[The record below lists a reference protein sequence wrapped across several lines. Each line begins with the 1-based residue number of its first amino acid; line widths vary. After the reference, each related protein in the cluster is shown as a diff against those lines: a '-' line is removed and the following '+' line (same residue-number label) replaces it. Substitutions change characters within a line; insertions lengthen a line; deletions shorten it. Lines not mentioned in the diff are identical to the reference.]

1 MVHWPFCVLP
11 EPALTLNQGKHSPC
25 PEASFGSNLLHKVTI
40 FIHATESLLSAI
52 SADAWQTHCNYH
64 ICRNCWQQGNIKVWK
79 LLVETSSTLPRV
91 GEHVSQLCIT
101 LSISHHDSLQPLIAL
116 QISPSLLLIT
126 IIGHGQFLYKGL
138 TRIGRAL
145 KHM

>member
-1 MVHWPFCVLP
+1 MVHRPFWVLP
-11 EPALTLNQGKHSPC
+11 EPALTLNQGKNSPC

-52 SADAWQTHCNYH
+52 SADDWQTDRNYH
-64 ICRNCWQQGNIKVWK
+64 ICRNCWHWWNIKVWK
-79 LLVETSSTLPRV
+79 LLVETFSTLPRV
-91 GEHVSQLCIT
+91 GEPVSQLCIT
-101 LSISHHDSLQPLIAL
+101 LLISHHYSLQPLIAL
-116 QISPSLLLIT
+116 QISCSLLLIT
-126 IIGHGQFLYKGL
+126 ITGHGQFLYKGL